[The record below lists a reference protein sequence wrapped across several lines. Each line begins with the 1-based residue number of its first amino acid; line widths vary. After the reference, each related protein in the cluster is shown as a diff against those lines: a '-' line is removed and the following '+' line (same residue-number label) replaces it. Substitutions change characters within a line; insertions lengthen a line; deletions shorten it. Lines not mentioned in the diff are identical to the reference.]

1 MNGNLMEKNPKNP
14 RRQNGPSDGTR
25 KWAGI
30 QAPGYHPPAG
40 MISTA
45 TLQGAFGAMNKILD
59 MMRLH
64 DRPRELKFETGAEQ
78 DSSSELADE
87 YLNWVF
93 HLRYS
98 TIEARKLAGDEEF
111 QRPGKGNKI
120 QAAPLLMRFILLLK
134 TSQCAISNPG
144 ASRYNLVERYQVLE
158 PELYF
163 RKPQRDG
170 LLQDLEYPIDAQTC
184 HIARRVLPKT
194 HALRLQA
201 GSDRI
206 AAILTSLFIRE
217 EEVQKPNL
225 QVRRSLKTRWIGLKK
240 ALETHLGTDRGLE
253 ILIHFF
259 NFSQHTDAE
268 LLRMLKTLKPEVERP
283 VADRLA
289 ELDDLMTGEHAALA
303 DQLAPLLH
311 LLSR

>member
-1 MNGNLMEKNPKNP
+1 MAKNPKNQ

-40 MISTA
+40 MISRA
-45 TLQGAFGAMNKILD
+45 TLKGAFATMNEILV
-59 MMRLH
+59 MMRQH
-64 DRPRELKFETGAEQ
+64 DRPREFKVTPGAFG
-78 DSSSELADE
+78 DAIADLADE

-98 TIEARKLAGDEEF
+98 TIEGRKLAGDAEF
-111 QRPGKGNKI
+111 QRPGKGNKM
-120 QAAPLLMRFILLLK
+120 QAAPLLMRFILFLK

-144 ASRYNLVERYQVLE
+144 TSRYNLVERYQKLE
-158 PELYF
+158 PELYH

-170 LLQDLEYPIDAQTC
+170 LLQDLEYPIDAATC
-184 HIARRVLPKT
+184 FIARRALPKT

-201 GSDRI
+201 DSDRI
-206 AAILTSLFIRE
+206 AAILTSLIIRE

-225 QVRRSLKTRWIGLKK
+225 RVCRSLKTRWIGLKK

-289 ELDDLMTGEHAALA
+289 ELDHLMAGEHAALA